1 MATDQQVILLKRKL
15 MEGMS
20 QQAWAAGMSVKS
32 ARSWQRCALPSE
44 KRAAAAA
51 ENETGPVRRRLD
63 GRYRAT
69 APVRRG
75 GSVQH
80 TNYPG
85 VAVWAPSR

>member
-1 MATDQQVILLKRKL
+1 MATDQQVLLLKRKL

-20 QQAWAAGMSVKS
+20 QQAWAAEMSVKS
-32 ARSWQRCALPSE
+32 AKSWQRCALPSE
-44 KRAAAAA
+44 KRAAAAD
-51 ENETGPVRRRLD
+51 NETGPVRRRLD

-80 TNYPG
+80 TN
-85 VAVWAPSR
+85 